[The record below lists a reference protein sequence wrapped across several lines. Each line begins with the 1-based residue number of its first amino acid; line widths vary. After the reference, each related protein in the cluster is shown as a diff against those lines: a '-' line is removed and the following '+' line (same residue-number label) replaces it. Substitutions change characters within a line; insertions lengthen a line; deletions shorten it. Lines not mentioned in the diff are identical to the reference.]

1 MTLERFNTICMNGFA
16 TNQGN
21 HTRIWLSLIITLTL
35 VVIFTVPKGMEYT
48 ANTSDIRTNYDLQD
62 KQWRNVVSKIRD
74 KDLQK
79 DDLPYNLDV
88 KGHLFFLQN
97 YRDIAETG
105 VSSYCKKDKFML
117 KFNIE

>member
-1 MTLERFNTICMNGFA
+1 
-16 TNQGN
+16 
-21 HTRIWLSLIITLTL
+21 
-35 VVIFTVPKGMEYT
+35 MEYT